1 MSSSF
6 DKLSPEFRVVEDLSV
21 GSLEEIIDV
30 IRHICLRYFRKS
42 SNNIEE
48 DEGHKEN
55 EVGEFEVPL
64 KKIEAQKA
72 PQKRL
77 RIPKKRIRQKSAVP
91 RKWKQKQPPGLHSGS
106 PTKRRR
112 KLETKPSRIFSKKF

>member
-1 MSSSF
+1 MT
-6 DKLSPEFRVVEDLSV
+6 
-21 GSLEEIIDV
+21 
-30 IRHICLRYFRKS
+30 RKVTGTLTHAPATFAPTS
-42 SNNIEE
+42 KE
-48 DEGHKEN
+48 DEGHKED

-77 RIPKKRIRQKSAVP
+77 RIPKKRIREKSAVP
-91 RKWKQKQPPGLHSGS
+91 RKRKQKQPPGPPSGP

-112 KLETKPSRIFSKKF
+112 KLETKRSRISSKQF